1 MVYYFIATPDCG
13 PSFTYCPRVRPP
25 FAAFFYLRLTQRREN
40 RLLTLDRLCLQYSIS
55 IWYRVMPTLFLQLM
69 HKLFGIWRRLTPV
82 ASLPTKQ
89 ANKISIE
96 PCSFPYYD
104 GFFFILCLRR
114 KPIRAGLSSCARR
127 THQAHD
133 TISWLNAT
141 GCLVI
146 LPRNWDNGSLGG
158 EGGHG
163 SFARGCR
170 MSSSSLSL
178 SSPRRVAQLELKRLK
193 Q

>member
-69 HKLFGIWRRLTPV
+69 HKLFGIWHRLTPV

-104 GFFFILCLRR
+104 GFFF
-114 KPIRAGLSSCARR
+114 LSFYAF
-127 THQAHD
+127 
-133 TISWLNAT
+133 
-141 GCLVI
+141 
-146 LPRNWDNGSLGG
+146 G
-158 EGGHG
+158 ENPLEL
-163 SFARGCR
+163 GCR
-170 MSSSSLSL
+170 VV
-178 SSPRRVAQLELKRLK
+178 RDVHTKRMIRFPD
-193 Q
+193 